1 MRIITLRYTNMLFD
15 WISGF
20 CYDIVLRIYL
30 VRLSSKNGH
39 TLSRI
44 RSLR

>member
-1 MRIITLRYTNMLFD
+1 MRTITLRYTNMLFD

-20 CYDIVLRIYL
+20 FYNLVLRVYL
-30 VRLSSKNGH
+30 LRLSSKNGH
-39 TLSRI
+39 TLARI